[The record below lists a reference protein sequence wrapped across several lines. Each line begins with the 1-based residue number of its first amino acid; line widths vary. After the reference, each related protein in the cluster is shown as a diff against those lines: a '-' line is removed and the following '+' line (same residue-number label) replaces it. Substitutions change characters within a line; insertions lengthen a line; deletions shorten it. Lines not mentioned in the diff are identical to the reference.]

1 MGELSSY
8 ERKKVHAYVAEKK
21 IEGLSTKSTG
31 EGESRVL
38 HLAYSGPIEKVHVH
52 AKASSLAD
60 LSEDGVGI

>member
-1 MGELSSY
+1 M
-8 ERKKVHAYVAEKK
+8 AEKNV
-21 IEGLSTKSTG
+21 EGLSTRSTG

-38 HLAYSGPIEKVHVH
+38 HLAYSGPVEKAHVH